1 MKEVNKMLYIT
12 GQHALNLSCS
22 LDTGGDWHTSAL
34 QWENLHLFD
43 SNKMFF
49 KDYGIELDKRV
60 PEHIEKYNVAN
71 HIRALLDLLEIGNF
85 ALAQGMNN
93 DFICNANY
101 DNEIFDKV
109 SQLRFL
115 KHWDKIDAFMGKEYL
130 MKWVNYK
137 KAHNFFTPLTSTN
150 VSSEITV
157 SLHNCNE
164 VIKEKYFSFIQRNS
178 ITDIQS
184 ILYICEN
191 YWEYLDTTTKTF
203 LYGLFEYNNLSTID
217 YLIETQT
224 CGEYDANSLKDIFI
238 STSNKLGLNIQ

>member
-1 MKEVNKMLYIT
+1 MLYIT

-60 PEHIEKYNVAN
+60 PEHVEKYNVAN

-109 SQLRFL
+109 SQLQHL
-115 KHWDKIDAFMGKEYL
+115 EHWNKIDEFMGKEYL

-137 KAHNFFTPLTSTN
+137 KTHNFFTPLTSTN
-150 VSSEITV
+150 TSSEITI
-157 SLHNCNE
+157 SQHNCNQ
-164 VIKEKYFSFIQRNS
+164 VCKEKYFSFIQHNS
-178 ITDIQS
+178 ISDMQS
-184 ILYICEN
+184 ILFICEN
-191 YWEYLDTTTKTF
+191 YWDHLDATTRTS
-203 LYGLFEYNNLSTID
+203 LQGLFEYSNISTID

-224 CGEYDANSLKDIFI
+224 CGEFDTNNLKNIFI
-238 STSNKLGLNIQ
+238 STANKLGLNIY